1 MAGDPQKTP
10 AVQTLN
16 AFGDQKVAEHI
27 ERLGQGLPCHV
38 TKVTGQIVTVA
49 FDIAETGATLPSVT
63 IPIATWKYDWEPVQ
77 VGDQGFTTVATA
89 RLGGVS
95 GLGGG
100 TADLSQPANLTALVF
115 VPIANKS
122 WTVPNVNQR
131 VVQGP
136 EGVLIQTL
144 DGTVTMVI
152 SETGVTINGNIA
164 ITGNLTAT
172 GVIVAGQGTGD
183 QVGLQTHRHGTGT
196 AASGTVAPT
205 PGT

>member
-38 TKVTGQIVTVA
+38 TAVSGQIVTVA
-49 FDIAETGATLPSVT
+49 FDVADTGVTLPSIT

-77 VGDQGFTTVATA
+77 IGDQGFTTVATA

-115 VPIANKS
+115 VPISNKS

-144 DGTVTMVI
+144 DGTISINISPSGVAIKGKLTVTG
-152 SETGVTINGNIA
+152 S
-164 ITGNLTAT
+164 IT
-172 GVIVAGQGTGD
+172 AGEGGPD

>member
-16 AFGDQKVAEHI
+16 AFGDQKVVEHI

-77 VGDQGFTTVATA
+77 IGDQGFTTVATA

-136 EGVLIQTL
+136 EGVLLRTT
-144 DGTVTMVI
+144 DGTI
-152 SETGVTINGNIA
+152 SVNLGTGGITINCGSSVSITCGSSVTIDCPSVSVSNGGSVQAVKLADGSN
-164 ITGNLTAT
+164 
-172 GVIVAGQGTGD
+172 
-183 QVGLQTHRHGTGT
+183 
-196 AASGTVAPT
+196 STVLKAQ
-205 PGT
+205 